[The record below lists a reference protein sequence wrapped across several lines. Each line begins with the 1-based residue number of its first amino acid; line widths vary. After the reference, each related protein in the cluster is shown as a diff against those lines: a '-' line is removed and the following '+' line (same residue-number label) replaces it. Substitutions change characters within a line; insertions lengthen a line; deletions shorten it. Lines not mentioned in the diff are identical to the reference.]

1 MHKTYRSR
9 KGGATRKR
17 RSNSTSLDAFQKEIT
32 VVFFEMLLMI
42 KLFHW
47 KTYSY
52 PAHKASDDVYSSL
65 NDHMDKFIE
74 VLLGKSGKRINLMN
88 HKSIKL
94 MDLSSQEQFV
104 KHIQM
109 FKSYLVNL
117 DNNKAL
123 SSMSNSDLYN
133 IRDEILGDMN
143 KLLYLLTLK

>member
-1 MHKTYRSR
+1 MVKTLRRR
-9 KGGATRKR
+9 KDGFTRKR
-17 RSNSTSLDAFQKEIT
+17 RGNASLDSFQKEIT
-32 VVFFEMLLMI
+32 VKFFEMLLMI

-52 PAHKASDDVYSSL
+52 PAHKASDEIYDSL
-65 NDHMDKFIE
+65 NSHMDKFIE

-88 HKSIKL
+88 KKNIKL
-94 MDLSSQEQFV
+94 IDLSSQENFI
-104 KHIQM
+104 KHINH
-109 FKSYLVNL
+109 FKYYLVDL
-117 DNNKAL
+117 DNNRAL

>member
-1 MHKTYRSR
+1 MVKTYR
-9 KGGATRKR
+9 KHKYGFTRKR
-17 RSNSTSLDAFQKEIT
+17 RSSSSLDSFQKEIT
-32 VVFFEMLLMI
+32 VKFFEMLLMI

-52 PAHKASDDVYSSL
+52 PAHKASDEIYGSL

-88 HKSIKL
+88 QKHIKL
-94 MDLSSQEQFV
+94 TDLSSMDQFIRE
-104 KHIQM
+104 IQQ
-109 FKSYLVNL
+109 FKNYLVNL

-123 SSMSNSDLYN
+123 SNMTNSDLYN

>member
-1 MHKTYRSR
+1 MVKTYR
-9 KGGATRKR
+9 KHKDGFTRKR
-17 RSNSTSLDAFQKEIT
+17 RSSSSLDSFQKEIT
-32 VVFFEMLLMI
+32 VKFFEMLLMI

-52 PAHKASDDVYSSL
+52 PAHKASDEIYGSL

-88 HKSIKL
+88 QKHIKL
-94 MDLSSQEQFV
+94 TDLSSMDQFIRE
-104 KHIQM
+104 IQQ
-109 FKSYLVNL
+109 FKNYLVNL

-123 SSMSNSDLYN
+123 SNMTNSDLYN